1 MNTSPARIGA
11 YFAVLQFFFTLTW
24 TVYVI
29 FLPKL
34 AVEAG
39 IPKSAIVWILLID
52 QVVFTLTD
60 WAMGV
65 YADRTARVVGKL
77 GRAIALITAVSCLAF
92 VLLPF
97 VAPGGSPVLF
107 LALTLIWTATSSALR
122 APPMMLIG
130 KYAAAPTQP
139 WLSGLYLFGLGMAG
153 AVAPYL
159 TVALRDADP
168 RLPFILCT
176 VAVIVA
182 TVGITWA
189 ERAMASN
196 AAPVPP
202 SPKKPPMLLFLAGIA
217 LAGIGFQIHFS
228 LNSAGHFLRFA
239 KPADLEHLM
248 PVFWIGFNLLVL
260 PATLATKRYGAM
272 VMISAGAFIGAL
284 AAYAAV
290 NAGNLNTLIA
300 AQFVAGAAW
309 AFVLMSA
316 FSAALAIGSTGAE
329 GRVSG
334 ATFSMLALAS
344 VARIA
349 LVATQLN
356 QDPAVVSLLG
366 IAPPILWALTAG
378 VFVIAALR
386 ADNRLQNSIL
396 QPPR

>member
-1 MNTSPARIGA
+1 MNAAQGRLGA
-11 YFAVLQFFFTLTW
+11 YFAVLQFFFALTW

-39 IPKSAIVWILLID
+39 LPKSAIVWILLLD

-65 YADRTARVVGKL
+65 YADRTSRVLGKL

-97 VAPGGSPVLF
+97 IAPGGSPTLF
-107 LALTLIWTATSSALR
+107 LALTLVWTATSSALR
-122 APPMMLIG
+122 APPLMLIG
-130 KYAAAPTQP
+130 KYAARPSQP
-139 WLSGLYLFGLGMAG
+139 WLSGLYLLGLGVAG
-153 AVAPYL
+153 AVAPYV

-176 VAVIVA
+176 VAVIAA
-182 TVGITWA
+182 TGGISWA
-189 ERAMASN
+189 ERALANN
-196 AAPVPP
+196 AVPAEP
-202 SPKKPPMLLFLAGIA
+202 SPKKPPMLLFLTGIA

-228 LNSAGHFLRFA
+228 LNSAGYFLRFA

-260 PATLATKRYGAM
+260 PATLITKRFGAVAIM
-272 VMISAGAFIGAL
+272 AAGAFIGAI
-284 AAYAAV
+284 AAYAAT
-290 NAGNLNTLIA
+290 NAGSLEPLLA

-309 AFVLMSA
+309 SFVLMSA
-316 FSAALAIGSTGAE
+316 FAAALAIGSTGAE

-334 ATFSMLALAS
+334 AAFSMLALAS

-356 QDPAVVSLLG
+356 QDPVVVSMLG
-366 IAPPILWALTAG
+366 IAPPILWILTGILFA
-378 VFVIAALR
+378 IAYRRGHRKSL
-386 ADNRLQNSIL
+386 
-396 QPPR
+396 

>member
-1 MNTSPARIGA
+1 MHAAAGRIGA

-39 IPKSAIVWILLID
+39 LPKSAIVWILLID

-92 VLLPF
+92 LLLPF
-97 VAPGGSPVLF
+97 VAPGGSPTLF
-107 LALTLIWTATSSALR
+107 LALTLLWTATSSALR

-130 KYAAAPTQP
+130 KYAPIPAQP
-139 WLSGLYLFGLGMAG
+139 WLSGLYLFGLGAAG

-176 VAVIVA
+176 IAVIAA
-182 TVGITWA
+182 TGGIAWA
-189 ERAMASN
+189 ERALASN
-196 AAPVPP
+196 AAPAQAAK
-202 SPKKPPMLLFLAGIA
+202 KKPPMLLFLAGIA

-239 KPADLEHLM
+239 KPAELEYLM
-248 PVFWIGFNLLVL
+248 PVFWIGFNVLVL
-260 PATLATKRYGAM
+260 PATLITKRFGAVAIM
-272 VMISAGAFIGAL
+272 SAGAFAGAL
-284 AAYAAV
+284 AAFAAV
-290 NAGNLNTLIA
+290 QAGNLTALIA
-300 AQFVAGAAW
+300 AQFIAGAAW
-309 AFVLMSA
+309 SFVLLGA
-316 FSAALAIGSTGAE
+316 FAAALTIGSTGAE

-356 QDPAVVSLLG
+356 QDPVVVSMLGSAPATLWMLTGLLFA
-366 IAPPILWALTAG
+366 IAYWRSKRKNA
-378 VFVIAALR
+378 
-386 ADNRLQNSIL
+386 
-396 QPPR
+396 